1 MSEEKIHNGVTKWFD
16 RKKGYGFITRDDG
29 KDYFAHYSN
38 IVMDGF
44 KALEKGE
51 PVTFKTKPDKKGELA
66 VEITPVK
73 K

>member
-1 MSEEKIHNGVTKWFD
+1 MSEDTVYNGSVKWFD
-16 RKKGYGFITRDDG
+16 RKKGFGFITSEEG
-29 KDYFAHYSN
+29 KDFFAHYSN

-51 PVTFKTKPDKKGELA
+51 SVTFKTKPDKKGELA
-66 VEITPVK
+66 VDITPVK